1 MFIGSFR
8 GDSMKTFRPLL
19 FIACFFTTILIVGTL
34 GFMVLEDLSI
44 GEGLYLTAM
53 SITTVGYGDIV
64 PHHPLGRLFTV
75 ILVFTSVGFVLYVF
89 SKFAEVMVEGGLRN
103 ILERRKMNKQVSQ
116 LRNHYIVCGFGRI
129 GKVICQILKESKRP
143 FVVIEKDEC
152 EMHNIEAEG
161 YYALAGEAADDEILL
176 RAGIKEARGMIAVV
190 SSDADNVFIT
200 LTARGLNPGLF
211 ILARS
216 SGAPGAET
224 KLQRAGASKVIS
236 PYYIGARR
244 MAQLVV
250 KPTVIDFIDMTM
262 HAGELGLRMEEL
274 LVTDRASFAN
284 KQLIESGIRK
294 KFDIIVV
301 AIKREGEAMLF
312 NPKPDSLILP
322 GDILIV
328 LGEHNQISALEQEV

>member
-1 MFIGSFR
+1 
-8 GDSMKTFRPLL
+8 MKNLRTIL
-19 FIACFFTTILIVGTL
+19 FIIIFFITILFVGTIGFVLLEGMSL
-34 GFMVLEDLSI
+34 GD
-44 GEGLYLTAM
+44 GLYLTALT
-53 SITTVGYGDIV
+53 ITTVGYGDIV
-64 PHHPLGRLFTV
+64 PRHTQGKIFTV
-75 ILVFTSVGFVLYVF
+75 FLVFASVGFVLYAF
-89 SKFAEVMVEGGLRN
+89 SKFAEIMVEGGLRN
-103 ILERRKMNKQVSQ
+103 ILERRKMKKQVSQ

-129 GKVICQILKESKRP
+129 GKVICQILKENNRP
-143 FVVIEKDEC
+143 FVVIEKDANEIRS
-152 EMHNIEAEG
+152 IEEHG
-161 YYALAGEAADDEILL
+161 YIALAGEAADDEILL
-176 RAGIKEARGMIAVV
+176 AAGIKEARGMIAVV

-216 SGAPGAET
+216 SGAPGADT

-250 KPTVIDFIDMTM
+250 RPTVIDFIDLTT
-262 HAGELGLRMEEL
+262 HASELGLRMEEL

-301 AIKREGEAMLF
+301 AIKRQGEEMLF

-328 LGEHNQISALEQEV
+328 LGDHNQISALEREV

>member
-1 MFIGSFR
+1 
-8 GDSMKTFRPLL
+8 MKNLPTIL
-19 FIACFFTTILIVGTL
+19 FIVIFFTAILLVGTL
-34 GFMVLEDLSI
+34 GFALLEGMDI
-44 GEGLYLTAM
+44 GDGLYLTALT
-53 SITTVGYGDIV
+53 ITTVGYGDIV
-64 PHHPLGRLFTV
+64 PHTPQGKIFTV
-75 ILVFTSVGFVLYVF
+75 FLVFTSVGFVLYAF

-143 FVVIEKDEC
+143 FVVIEKNEN
-152 EMHNIEAEG
+152 EIRSIEEHG
-161 YYALAGEAADDEILL
+161 YIALAGEAADDEILL
-176 RAGIKEARGMIAVV
+176 TAGIKEAKGLIAVV

-200 LTARGLNPGLF
+200 LTARGLNPGLY

-250 KPTVIDFIDMTM
+250 RPTVIDFIDLTM

-274 LVTDRASFAN
+274 LVSDKADFAN

-301 AIKREGEAMLF
+301 AIKRQGEEMLF

-328 LGEHNQISALEQEV
+328 LGDHGQISALEREV

>member
-1 MFIGSFR
+1 MKKFR
-8 GDSMKTFRPLL
+8 TIL
-19 FIACFFTTILIVGTL
+19 FVIAIFFTIILFGTVGYV
-34 GFMVLEDLSI
+34 MLEGMSI
-44 GEGLYLTAM
+44 GDGLYLTALT
-53 SITTVGYGDIV
+53 ITTVGYGDIV
-64 PHHPLGRLFTV
+64 PTHPMGRAFTV
-75 ILVFTSVGFVLYVF
+75 VLVFTSVGFVLYAF
-89 SKFAEVMVEGGLRN
+89 SKFAEIMVEGGLRN

-143 FVVIEKDEC
+143 FVVIEKDPVEIRS
-152 EMHNIEAEG
+152 IEEQG
-161 YYALAGEAADDEILL
+161 YYALAGEAADDDILL
-176 RAGIKEARGMIAVV
+176 AAGIKEARGMIAVV

-216 SGAPGAET
+216 SGTPGADT

-250 KPTVIDFIDMTM
+250 RPTVIDFIDLTM

-274 LVTDRASFAN
+274 LVTDKATFAN

-301 AIKREGEAMLF
+301 AIKRQGQEMLF
-312 NPKPDSLILP
+312 NPRPDSLLLP

-328 LGEHNQISALEQEV
+328 LGDHSQINALEKEV